1 MASAKRILAFLLM
14 LAFSGVL
21 LGAVYKVGDS
31 ASWSM
36 KRNIDFFFPFFNLRF
51 RASGSATFSQVS
63 FNDFQS
69 CGGTSAI
76 ASDTSGSDSIP
87 LPSTGPAT
95 TSSFAE
101 FLATASRPES

>member
-51 RASGSATFSQVS
+51 RASGSATFSVRRLLLHLLSSWPLQAGQKADVLVKPSFLGPEQVRS
-63 FNDFQS
+63 
-69 CGGTSAI
+69 
-76 ASDTSGSDSIP
+76 
-87 LPSTGPAT
+87 PSP
-95 TSSFAE
+95 
-101 FLATASRPES
+101 